1 MIKKILIFTKA
12 LVTIVLLLQII
23 SGKLSNAFICLLT
36 IFLLFIADLT
46 QRKLKYPNT
55 IQILIYL
62 FIVSTEVLG
71 EVYSLYVKISYF
83 DLIMHAL
90 SGYIIASLA
99 IYIVK
104 QYQAKKD
111 KKLLLIF
118 TISLSMAVG
127 ALWEVAEFS
136 IDNLCHKDMQKDTI
150 ITEITSSLFSKD
162 GTTSITRK
170 VESMKVNNI
179 NYIKEYGGY
188 IDIGLHD
195 TMQDIIMCFIGTI
208 IYIFINKIAK
218 LT

>member
-1 MIKKILIFTKA
+1 
-12 LVTIVLLLQII
+12 
-23 SGKLSNAFICLLT
+23 
-36 IFLLFIADLT
+36 
-46 QRKLKYPNT
+46 
-55 IQILIYL
+55 
-62 FIVSTEVLG
+62 
-71 EVYSLYVKISYF
+71 
-83 DLIMHAL
+83 
-90 SGYIIASLA
+90 
-99 IYIVK
+99 
-104 QYQAKKD
+104 
-111 KKLLLIF
+111 
-118 TISLSMAVG
+118 
-127 ALWEVAEFS
+127 
-136 IDNLCHKDMQKDTI
+136 MQKDTI